1 MSKYSCFEH
10 LSANESRGADYE
22 VFLRHGSS
30 GIAVISI
37 HGGAIEPGTS
47 EVAEAVAG
55 ADHSFYTFRGI
66 KKAGNKDLHITST
79 LFDEPD
85 ALEIARR
92 SETII
97 SIHGCSDAEE
107 VVHVGGID
115 FRLRECIEES
125 LREAGFKALN
135 NKSASLRGRDRRN
148 ICNRCRRGM
157 GVQLEISK
165 GLRARMF
172 GDLSYGTGL
181 QSGGTFHEF
190 IQAVRKAAEQFKI
203 SIEAVTR

>member
-1 MSKYSCFEH
+1 MGKYSCFEH
-10 LSANESRGADYE
+10 LRANESSGADYE
-22 VFLRHGSS
+22 VRRRHGSS

-55 ADHSFYTFRGI
+55 ADHSFYAFRGM
-66 KKAGNKDLHITST
+66 KKDGNKDLHITST

-85 ALEIARR
+85 ALEIVRS
-92 SETII
+92 SETVI
-97 SIHGCSDAEE
+97 SIHGCSEAEE

-115 FRLRECIEES
+115 FRLRECIEER
-125 LREAGFKALN
+125 LRQAGFKTPRGAW
-135 NKSASLRGRDRRN
+135 SLRGLDKRN

-172 GDLSYGTGL
+172 GDLSYGTCL
-181 QSGGTFHEF
+181 QCGGTYHEF
-190 IQAVRKAAEQFKI
+190 IQAVRKAIEPFKI
-203 SIEAVTR
+203 PVEAVTR